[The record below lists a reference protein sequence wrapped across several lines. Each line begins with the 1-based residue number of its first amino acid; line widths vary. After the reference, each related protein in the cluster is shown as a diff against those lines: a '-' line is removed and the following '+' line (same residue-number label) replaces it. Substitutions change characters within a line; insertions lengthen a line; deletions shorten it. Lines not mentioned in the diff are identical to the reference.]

1 MARRTQQRETPTMA
15 AMDQEN
21 NNQNDGTPELN
32 LRKLQLTMHLELEP
46 ANEDYEN
53 IVVDLEHQDFHIEGK
68 SVGLLR
74 KN

>member
-1 MARRTQQRETPTMA
+1 MKLLLSFFR
-15 AMDQEN
+15 
-21 NNQNDGTPELN
+21 GN
-32 LRKLQLTMHLELEP
+32 LQKIVELEA

-53 IVVDLEHQDFHIEGK
+53 IVVDLEYQDFHIEGK